1 MVHGNAQLTP
11 KGRLKM
17 VRRVK
22 AGNSKSR
29 VAREMW
35 VSRECVRKWVNRYDT
50 EGEAGLLDR
59 SSRPHTS
66 PRRVAPETE
75 RAVVDARRRLRAGP
89 ARVAAATG
97 VAERTVTR
105 ILRRN
110 GVPRLWDCDPL
121 TGEPKQPVRKGLG
134 IRYERTHPGE
144 LLHMDTKKI
153 AAIPL
158 GGGWA
163 VHGRGNVAQQGVG
176 YVFVHSIVD
185 DYTRLAY
192 SEPLPD
198 EKAPTVV
205 RFLTRALEN
214 LQQHGIHHVRAI
226 MTDNHWSYKR
236 SLLFQALLKRHGI
249 KHITIKPYNP
259 QQNGKVE
266 RYHLTLKR
274 EWINQQAW
282 PDEETRTQALH
293 HWLHHYNNH
302 RPHTSL
308 GGQPPTTRLQPT

>member
-1 MVHGNAQLTP
+1 MNAP
-11 KGRLKM
+11 
-17 VRRVK
+17 
-22 AGNSKSR
+22 
-29 VAREMW
+29 
-35 VSRECVRKWVNRYDT
+35 Y
-50 EGEAGLLDR
+50 
-59 SSRPHTS
+59 
-66 PRRVAPETE
+66 
-75 RAVVDARRRLRAGP
+75 
-89 ARVAAATG
+89 
-97 VAERTVTR
+97 
-105 ILRRN
+105 
-110 GVPRLWDCDPL
+110 
-121 TGEPKQPVRKGLG
+121 
-134 IRYERTHPGE
+134 PGE

-153 AAIPL
+153 AAIPP

-163 VHGRGNVAQQGVG
+163 VHGRGNVAQRGVG

-205 RFLTRALEN
+205 GFLTRALEN
-214 LQQHGIHHVRAI
+214 LRQHGIRQVRAI
-226 MTDNHWSYKR
+226 MTDNHPGYKR
-236 SLLFQALLKRHGI
+236 SLLFQALLERHGI
-249 KHITIKPYNP
+249 KHITIKPPCP

-293 HWLHHYNNH
+293 HWLHHYHNH